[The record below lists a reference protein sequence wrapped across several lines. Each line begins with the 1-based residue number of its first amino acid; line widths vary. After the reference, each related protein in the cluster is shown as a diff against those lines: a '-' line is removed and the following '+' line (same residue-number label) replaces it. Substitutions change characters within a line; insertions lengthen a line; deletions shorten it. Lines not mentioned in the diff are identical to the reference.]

1 MKNWYAVYTKHQCE
15 EKVAFLLT
23 RKGIEAY
30 CPLNLVE
37 RQWWEW
43 KKIIYEPLF
52 SSLVFVRIFEDEL
65 ASVRNT
71 NDVIDFFYWL
81 QQPVII
87 QNFEI
92 ENIQRTLSK
101 HSKVTLEKA
110 PVCLDRSLNKEDNS
124 ARQEKKNSVKLENGR
139 LKVCLPSLGYY
150 IIADISA
157 HKPQTEPKLI
167 LNN

>member
-1 MKNWYAVYTKHQCE
+1 MKNWYAVYTKPQCE

-23 RKGIEAY
+23 RKGFEAY

-43 KKIIYEPLF
+43 KKIVYEPLF

-65 ASVRNT
+65 LSVRNT

-87 QNFEI
+87 QDFEI
-92 ENIQRTLSK
+92 EYIQHTISK
-101 HSKVTLEKA
+101 HLKVMLEKV
-110 PVCLDRSLNKEDNS
+110 PVCLENLSNEKDNLKKTDRKGI
-124 ARQEKKNSVKLENGR
+124 VKLENGR
-139 LKVCLPSLGYY
+139 LKVLLPSLGYY
-150 IIADISA
+150 MVADISA
-157 HKPQTEPKLI
+157 QKSQPAAKLVS
-167 LNN
+167 